1 MPCRA
6 ADKEIFMLRE
16 DDMST
21 LSDFY
26 EFTMMD
32 GYISAGIQDKIGYFE
47 TYFRNI
53 PDGGG
58 FVIAAGLTSIIDY
71 IKSL

>member
-32 GYISAGIQDKIGYFE
+32 GYISAGIQDKIGYKHISE
-47 TYFRNI
+47 IFRT
-53 PDGGG
+53 
-58 FVIAAGLTSIIDY
+58 AAD
-71 IKSL
+71 SL